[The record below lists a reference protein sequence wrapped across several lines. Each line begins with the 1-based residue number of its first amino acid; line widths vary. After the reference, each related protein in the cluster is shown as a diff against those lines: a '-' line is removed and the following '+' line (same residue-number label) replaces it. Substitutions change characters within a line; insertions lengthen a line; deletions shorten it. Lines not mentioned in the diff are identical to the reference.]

1 MGSAYVFLRLCIL
14 VQVSSGLTCTVAT
27 ASSLDPMTPI
37 PPTFLHRSSRM
48 TIQLAKLKDSFFF
61 ISKISSKPK
70 AVYRGFQVVPSYCSR
85 IVSDLCVCVH
95 IRPCSSR
102 NCVSLGHGAVVF
114 QSFPFY
120 MDCLPSHLSAPSR
133 TDGTSASV
141 RATAQAH
148 APGLIASHSPFFPR
162 PEMQAEPPGFLGSG
176 IHWVLL
182 TESSDPALSSH
193 PMAHSLSVL
202 SG

>member
-1 MGSAYVFLRLCIL
+1 
-14 VQVSSGLTCTVAT
+14 
-27 ASSLDPMTPI
+27 
-37 PPTFLHRSSRM
+37 M

-61 ISKISSKPK
+61 ISKMSSKPK

-120 MDCLPSHLSAPSR
+120 MECLLSYLSAPSR

-148 APGLIASHSPFFPR
+148 APGLIASHSLSSLDQKCKQSLPVFLVQVFTGSCFQSLQTLPCHLTPWPTACLCSLGDIAQRYGLCLASAPFSCCSSQRHRFWPR
-162 PEMQAEPPGFLGSG
+162 DPPSQLGSN
-176 IHWVLL
+176 
-182 TESSDPALSSH
+182 
-193 PMAHSLSVL
+193 
-202 SG
+202 